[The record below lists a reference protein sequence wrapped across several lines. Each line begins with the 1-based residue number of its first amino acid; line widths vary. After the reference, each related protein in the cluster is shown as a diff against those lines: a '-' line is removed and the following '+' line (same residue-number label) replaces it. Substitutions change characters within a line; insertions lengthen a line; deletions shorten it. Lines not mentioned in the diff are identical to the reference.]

1 MTRARA
7 VAWVLGLVMLTGC
20 AAPVAVPDID
30 DVRDERS
37 ATMTAAWQRAA
48 TATEDFIERD
58 WPEAVYPP
66 LEFDRWVESDRALA
80 ENAACID
87 RILER
92 TAGSISPNGLYILA
106 PRPTTEPT
114 WELPV
119 AQLRCAVE
127 VVPWSGSFAFGG
139 PVELEWVRHQ
149 LSVALP
155 NCVRRWGAE
164 LEISD
169 FNAAMNASI
178 YPTPTGNSLLPV
190 QSVWLAATLR
200 NADVATA
207 RQIRATCPDPGR
219 TLAQLGPPEIRP

>member
-1 MTRARA
+1 MTRAAA

-20 AAPVAVPDID
+20 ATPVAVPDID

-37 ATMTAAWQRAA
+37 ATMTEAWQRAA
-48 TATEDFIERD
+48 TATEEFIERD

-106 PRPTTEPT
+106 PRPMTEPT

>member
-1 MTRARA
+1 MRRVAA
-7 VAWVLGLVMLTGC
+7 VAGALGLVVLTGC
-20 AAPVAVPDID
+20 ASPTSMPDLD

-37 ATMTAAWQRAA
+37 VAITAAWQRAA
-48 TATEDFIERD
+48 TATEELIERD

-66 LEFDRWVESDRALA
+66 LAFDRWVESDRALS
-80 ENAACID
+80 ENAQCID

-92 TAGSISPNGLYILA
+92 TAGSISPTGIYILA
-106 PRPTTEPT
+106 PRPTTEPE

-119 AQLRCAVE
+119 AQLRCAVQ
-127 VVPWSGSFAFGG
+127 VIPWSGTYPFGG
-139 PVELEWVRHQ
+139 PLELEWVRHQ

-178 YPTPTGNSLLPV
+178 YATPTGNSLVPV

-219 TLAQLGPPEIRP
+219 TLSQLGPPEIRP